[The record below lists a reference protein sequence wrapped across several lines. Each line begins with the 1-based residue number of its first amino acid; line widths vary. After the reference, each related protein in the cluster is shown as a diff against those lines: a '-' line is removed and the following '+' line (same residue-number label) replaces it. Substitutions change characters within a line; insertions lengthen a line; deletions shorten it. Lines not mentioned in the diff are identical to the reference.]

1 MKVYLK
7 HFQTLH
13 ISNAT
18 LVYPGNL
25 QQTSTTSSQ
34 TCKGQGSNASGC
46 LTALPFVS
54 EEENETPSTASDNP
68 RDPHGT
74 NQHIFML
81 SQIKVKFKVIS
92 RSLMAS
98 KTSHISPIYDECQ
111 SQSAW
116 EADLTLAYIGCGI

>member
-1 MKVYLK
+1 MSDLEFSMKVYLK

-54 EEENETPSTASDNP
+54 EEENETPSTASDKP
-68 RDPHGT
+68 RGI

-81 SQIKVKFKVIS
+81 SQNTVKFIVIS
-92 RSLMAS
+92 RS
-98 KTSHISPIYDECQ
+98 
-111 SQSAW
+111 
-116 EADLTLAYIGCGI
+116 

>member
-25 QQTSTTSSQ
+25 QQTSSTSSQ

-54 EEENETPSTASDNP
+54 EEENETPSTASDKL
-68 RDPHGT
+68 RGIK
-74 NQHIFML
+74 QHILTL
-81 SQIKVKFKVIS
+81 SQNTVKFIVIS
-92 RSLMAS
+92 RSLMAKLLLS
-98 KTSHISPIYDECQ
+98 
-111 SQSAW
+111 
-116 EADLTLAYIGCGI
+116 